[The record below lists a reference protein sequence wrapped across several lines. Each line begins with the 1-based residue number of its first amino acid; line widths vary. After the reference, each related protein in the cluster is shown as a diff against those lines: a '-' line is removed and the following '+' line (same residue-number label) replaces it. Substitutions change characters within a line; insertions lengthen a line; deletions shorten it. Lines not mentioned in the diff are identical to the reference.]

1 MIFSGHAPDGI
12 MYTDQGKQPD
22 RAKNKNY
29 QKQELP
35 YKIIRKK
42 IRKKEQERKET
53 DDEPFNRQE
62 VYIL

>member
-1 MIFSGHAPDGI
+1 MPLMVLCTQIKGNDLI
-12 MYTDQGKQPD
+12 E
-22 RAKNKNY
+22 
-29 QKQELP
+29 QKTRTTKKELP

-62 VYIL
+62 V

>member
-1 MIFSGHAPDGI
+1 MVLCTQIKGNSLI
-12 MYTDQGKQPD
+12 EQKT
-22 RAKNKNY
+22 RTTKNKNY

-35 YKIIRKK
+35 YKIILKK